1 MQYTYCDWPFLWSPA
16 DLSHSSPKYHPLN
29 RLNLAF
35 YCDNLINLYKRF
47 YYYLFDMQ
55 CPRRGLLWYLK
66 KKTGVIFQDVTI
78 WHLTSQKKN
87 CIAFF
92 YQSMTGHLSQPLF
105 LHFCIANLHPTYG
118 CLLRTLVIRNKNMK
132 MVK

>member
-1 MQYTYCDWPFLWSPA
+1 MIRIQNLGCIQIHIKQIQSTDRYAGRNMYTYCDWPFLWSPA

-92 YQSMTGHLSQPLF
+92 YQSMTGHLSQP
-105 LHFCIANLHPTYG
+105 
-118 CLLRTLVIRNKNMK
+118 
-132 MVK
+132 